1 MIDYNKIKRIL
12 ENDYKDCYGTITE
25 ISSDNRDKNKTILF
39 IVNNKVS
46 INFDAK
52 LSKKFKSE
60 NETQGNTEFK
70 SVDMLNIKNDT
81 IDLIE
86 FKNITSKKDNYY
98 NKLKVQGIES
108 LIVLFKL
115 LKKERL
121 IETFNQLFDF
131 DFIKINYYIIVPDK
145 LDSNNYSDNEQNRNR
160 LEKLCLFS
168 RLESEYSHKFFYD
181 VSSYTANSFNK
192 NYIDVYIN

>member
-1 MIDYNKIKRIL
+1 MIDYNEIKTIL
-12 ENDYKDCYGTITE
+12 ENNYIDCYSTITE

-39 IVNNKVS
+39 LINNKRA

-52 LSKKFKSE
+52 LSKKFKSTE
-60 NETQGNTEFK
+60 ETHGNTEFK
-70 SVDMLNIKNDT
+70 AVDMIHIKNDT

-108 LIVLFKL
+108 LIVLFNL
-115 LKKERL
+115 LKKEQL
-121 IETFNQLFDF
+121 INTFNQLFDF
-131 DFIKINYYIIVPDK
+131 NFIKINYYIIVPDK
-145 LDSNNYSDNEQNRNR
+145 LGANNYSYNEQNRNR

-168 RLESEYSHKFFYD
+168 RLETEYSHKFFYN
-181 VSSYTANSFNK
+181 VTAYNASSFEN
-192 NYIDVYIN
+192 NYINVHIN